1 MEFSRKK
8 ITDEAIYADE
18 KKLAE
23 EINAIMAEYEGKFE
37 ELGYVLEKEFVRDND
52 GMGTT
57 PEERDALRG
66 TSLEE
71 SAGIYEMGY
80 SSIAKITVKHAKSA
94 EELAEEEAEAAEE
107 PAEELDEEERELREN
122 ERTLEKAKRE
132 QERNVAFTTMM
143 LVRVYK
149 TFWKETVSISE
160 NADEIRADMEE
171 FYSVLLE
178 KSQNAEA
185 ECEEIEEAAEAE
197 AE

>member
-23 EINAIMAEYEGKFE
+23 EINAIMAEYEGKFG

-57 PEERDALRG
+57 PEERDALREL
-66 TSLEE
+66 SLEE
-71 SAGIYEMGY
+71 NAGVYEMGY
-80 SSIAKITVKHAKSA
+80 SSTAKITVKRAKT
-94 EELAEEEAEAAEE
+94 EEDLAAEEAEAADDG
-107 PAEELDEEERELREN
+107 AEELDEEERELREN

-160 NADEIRADMEE
+160 NAEEIRADMEE

-178 KSQNAEA
+178 KSQNAT
-185 ECEEIEEAAEAE
+185 EETEEAVETVEAE